1 MKKINKK
8 QVKATAYVASMVLLV
23 ALGVVGTLQ
32 YQRFINGVKAQ
43 GVSEYK
49 INHCNKY
56 NDPKTKTNWL
66 ECE

>member
-8 QVKATAYVASMVLLV
+8 QIKATAYVASMILLV
-23 ALGVVGTLQ
+23 VLGVVGTLQ
-32 YQRFINGVKAQ
+32 YQMFINGVKAQ

-49 INHCNKY
+49 LAHCDKYYDKNNK
-56 NDPKTKTNWL
+56 NNWL